1 MTPSVQFFQSLSP
14 DDLHLAGGKGA
25 VLARLYRA
33 GFPVP
38 PGFIVLPSA
47 FRGAQ
52 LDESAWVQV
61 RSCLNTLREK
71 GHASFAVRS
80 SAMQEDSS
88 QVSFAGGFQ
97 SLIDVKSD
105 EQIYQAI
112 LAVRRSS
119 SSERVR
125 VYSAAQGLDP
135 VQEIAVVVQAM
146 IASEI
151 SGVLFTADPLAGD
164 LSRMVG
170 NFIHGQGEELVSG
183 DVDAQ
188 EFTIEKDSGKHV
200 CPSELQPW
208 IADLRM
214 LGERL
219 EQELGGPQ
227 DIEWA
232 IDGEQLFVLQSR
244 PITTLREKAPRG
256 DLWNDSL
263 DGDFLWSNTN
273 FGEAVSEVMTPLSWS
288 VLRFVL
294 EDWRFLPGNHP
305 VGNICGRPYLNIS
318 VFASL
323 LQALGRSR
331 QQLLDEL
338 SGTMYMR
345 LPENIEIPLIPLS
358 KRDLAAAMALSV
370 QERIRE
376 WSGVRRLA
384 SLLADNP
391 GWCDDARKE
400 IQATQ
405 SSAELLAL
413 WRRNIALHVK
423 DTVWSVL
430 GSVSQLTNFTIRL
443 RRELTELVGAEDTD
457 TLLTSLGAD
466 YHLDDGADLLASLGP
481 VVGLAKVSKG
491 SLSRE
496 AYLEAYGHRCQHEF
510 ELSVPRPAEDPVWL
524 DQQLVQFERN
534 RVDIE
539 VMLKERSQAYEAAW
553 ARFCDRYPSKVK
565 DMRRR
570 IAQAGRQSLIR
581 EAARSEYTRDR
592 WILRLFAVRAGELT
606 SLGDGIF
613 YLLLDEVLDLLAG
626 EATAYTQ
633 VIPYRRDLIEQFK
646 ALPSYPSIIR
656 GRFNP
661 FDWAADPDRRN
672 DFYDANALRME
683 TIAGEASGTVINGSP
698 ASAGRVQGRVRCL
711 DRPEEGNQLLEGEI
725 LVTRQTNI
733 AWMPLFP
740 RLAAVVTD
748 VGAPLSHAAIVARE
762 LGIPA
767 VVGCG
772 DATMRLKTGDSVI
785 VDGGRG
791 VVEILEKDA

>member
-1 MTPSVQFFQSLSP
+1 MTASVKFFQSLSP

-38 PGFIVLPSA
+38 PGFIVLPNA

-52 LDESAWVQV
+52 LDESAWAQA
-61 RSCLNTLREK
+61 RSCLNALREK
-71 GHASFAVRS
+71 GHVSFAVRS

-88 QVSFAGGFQ
+88 QVSFAGGFR
-97 SLIDVKSD
+97 SLIDVRSD

-112 LAVRRSS
+112 LEVRRSS

-125 VYSAAQGLDP
+125 VYSAARGLDP
-135 VQEIAVVVQAM
+135 AQEMAVVVQALV
-146 IASEI
+146 ASEI
-151 SGVLFTADPLAGD
+151 SGVLFTADPLTGE

-170 NFIHGQGEELVSG
+170 NFVHGQGEKLVSG

-188 EFTIEKDSGKHV
+188 EFTIEKDSDLHD
-200 CPSELQPW
+200 CPPELQPW
-208 IADLRM
+208 IADLFV

-232 IDGEQLFVLQSR
+232 IAGGQLFVLQSR
-244 PITTLREKAPRG
+244 PITTLREMANRH

-288 VLRFVL
+288 VLRYVL
-294 EDWRFLPGNHP
+294 EDWRFLPGFHP

-331 QQLLDEL
+331 QQMLDEL
-338 SGTMYMR
+338 SGTLYMR

-358 KRDLAAAMALSV
+358 KRDLAAAIALSV

-400 IQATQ
+400 IQAAQ
-405 SSAELLAL
+405 SNAELLGL
-413 WRRNIALHVK
+413 WRRKIAPHVR

-443 RRELTELVGAEDTD
+443 RRELTELVGAEDSD

-466 YHLDDGADLLASLGP
+466 DHLDDGAGLLASLGP

-524 DQQLVQFERN
+524 DQQLAQFERN

-539 VMLKERSQAYEAAW
+539 VMLKERSQVYEAAW

-570 IAQAGRQSLIR
+570 IAQAGRLSLIR

-592 WILRLFAVRAGELT
+592 WILRLFAVRAGKLT
-606 SLGDGIF
+606 GLGDGIF
-613 YLLLDEVLDLLAG
+613 YLLLGEVLDLLAG
-626 EATAYTQ
+626 EATTSTQ
-633 VIPYRRDLIEQFK
+633 DISSRRDLIEQFK
-646 ALPSYPSIIR
+646 SLPSYPSIIR
-656 GRFNP
+656 GRFEP
-661 FDWAADPDRRN
+661 FDWAADPDRRS
-672 DFYDANALRME
+672 DFYDAIALRME
-683 TIAGEASGTVINGSP
+683 TIAREASGAVINGSP
-698 ASAGRVQGRVRCL
+698 ASAGRVQGCVRCL
-711 DRPEEGNQLLEGEI
+711 DRPEEGHQLLEGEI

-791 VVEILEKDA
+791 VVEILEKAA